1 MNGLT
6 RYVFG
11 QLFVGMAVVA
21 VSLSCVVWL
30 SQSLRFIDMIVNRG
44 LSANMFLYLT
54 GLMLPNFL
62 TIILPVSLFAV
73 TTFIYHRMIM
83 DRELVVM
90 RVAGLGPM
98 NLAKP
103 AIILGMLTVM
113 VGYALS
119 TALVPMSYTKFREMQ
134 WEIRYSFS
142 HVLLREGTFNDVAK
156 GVTVYVRERTDAG
169 ELLGILAHDSRDK
182 DHAFTLMSERGAMV
196 QSELGAK
203 VVMFNGSRQDFDK
216 TTKQLSILY
225 FDRYVFELEA
235 PKVAG
240 QVRYREP
247 RERSMS
253 ELINLDTADL
263 SSPAAGKLHMELHRR
278 LALPL
283 SALGFVLITLSTL
296 LSGGFSRRGEGK
308 RVFAAILLAAGY
320 QGALLGIMNA
330 AAKNEALLLAIYGVA
345 LFPIIVGT
353 AVLVI
358 PGIFYRSRSVETTM
372 TATMTKG
379 AS

>member
-21 VSLSCVVWL
+21 ISLTCVVWL

-44 LSANMFLYLT
+44 LSANMFVYLT

-73 TTFIYHRMIM
+73 TTFIYHRMVM

-98 NLAKP
+98 SVAKP
-103 AIILGMLTVM
+103 AIILAMLTVM

-119 TALVPMSYTKFREMQ
+119 IVLVPMSYTKFREMQ

-142 HVLLREGTFNDVAK
+142 HVLLREGTFNDAAN

-169 ELLGILAHDSRDK
+169 ELLGILAHDSRDAN
-182 DHAFTLMSERGAMV
+182 HAFTLMSERGAMV
-196 QSELGAK
+196 QSDQGAK

-225 FDRYVFELEA
+225 FDRYVFELDA
-235 PKVAG
+235 PAGAG

-247 RERSMS
+247 RERSMD
-253 ELINLDTADL
+253 ELINLDTTDL
-263 SSPAAGKLHMELHRR
+263 TAPVAGKLHMELHRR

-283 SALGFVLITLSTL
+283 SALGFVMITLSTL
-296 LSGGFSRRGEGK
+296 MSGGFSRRGEGK
-308 RVFAAILLAAGY
+308 RVFMAIIFAAAY
-320 QGALLGIMNA
+320 QGALLGILNA
-330 AAKNEALLLAIYGVA
+330 AAKNEALLLAIYGVTIS
-345 LFPIIVGT
+345 PIIIGT

-358 PGIFYRSRSVETTM
+358 PGLFQRSRAVETSYTE
-372 TATMTKG
+372 G

>member
-21 VSLSCVVWL
+21 VSLTCVVWL

-73 TTFIYHRMIM
+73 TTFIYHRMVM
-83 DRELVVM
+83 DRELVIM

-98 NLAKP
+98 SVAKP
-103 AIILGMLTVM
+103 AILLAMFTVM

-142 HVLLREGTFNDVAK
+142 HVLLREGTFNDAAK

-169 ELLGILAHDSRDK
+169 ELLGILAHDSRDEN
-182 DHAFTLMSERGAMV
+182 HVFTLMSERGAMV
-196 QSELGAK
+196 QSDLGAK

-235 PKVAG
+235 PQGAG

-253 ELINLDTADL
+253 ELIDLDTTDL
-263 SSPAAGKLHMELHRR
+263 TAPVAGKLHMEFHRR

-283 SALGFVLITLSTL
+283 SALGFVMIALSTL
-296 LSGGFSRRGEGK
+296 MSGGFSRRGEGK
-308 RVFAAILLAAGY
+308 RVFMAIIFAAGY

-345 LFPIIVGT
+345 IFPIIVGT

-358 PGIFYRSRSVETTM
+358 PGLFQRSRAVETTH
-372 TATMTKG
+372 TEG

>member
-21 VSLSCVVWL
+21 VSLTCVVWL

-62 TIILPVSLFAV
+62 TIILPISLFAV
-73 TTFIYHRMIM
+73 TTFIYHRMVM

-98 NLAKP
+98 SLAKP
-103 AIILGMLTVM
+103 AIILAMFTVM

-142 HVLLREGTFNDVAK
+142 HVLLREGTFNDAAK

-169 ELLGILAHDSRDK
+169 ELLGILAHDSRDE
-182 DHAFTLMSERGAMV
+182 DHVFTLMSERGAMV
-196 QSELGAK
+196 QSDLGAK

-235 PKVAG
+235 PKGAG

-253 ELINLDTADL
+253 ELINLDTTDL
-263 SSPAAGKLHMELHRR
+263 TASSRWQVAHGAPSSFGATPFGTGLRYDHVEHINVRR
-278 LALPL
+278 DRKSTRLNSSHSQQSRMPS
-283 SALGFVLITLSTL
+283 SA
-296 LSGGFSRRGEGK
+296 
-308 RVFAAILLAAGY
+308 
-320 QGALLGIMNA
+320 
-330 AAKNEALLLAIYGVA
+330 
-345 LFPIIVGT
+345 
-353 AVLVI
+353 
-358 PGIFYRSRSVETTM
+358 
-372 TATMTKG
+372 
-379 AS
+379 

>member
-21 VSLSCVVWL
+21 VSLTCVVWL

-62 TIILPVSLFAV
+62 TIILPISLFAV
-73 TTFIYHRMIM
+73 TTFIYHRMVM

-98 NLAKP
+98 SLAKP
-103 AIILGMLTVM
+103 AIILAMFTVM

-142 HVLLREGTFNDVAK
+142 HVLLREGTFNDAAK

-169 ELLGILAHDSRDK
+169 ELLGILAHDSRDENRV
-182 DHAFTLMSERGAMV
+182 FTLMSERGAMV
-196 QSELGAK
+196 QSDLGAK

-235 PKVAG
+235 PKGAG
-240 QVRYREP
+240 QIRYREP

-253 ELINLDTADL
+253 ELINLDTTDL
-263 SSPAAGKLHMELHRR
+263 TASIAGKLHMEFHRR

-283 SALGFVLITLSTL
+283 SALGFVMITLSTL
-296 LSGGFSRRGEGK
+296 MSGGFSRRGEGK
-308 RVFAAILLAAGY
+308 RVFMAIILAAGY

-345 LFPIIVGT
+345 IFPIIAGT
-353 AVLVI
+353 AVLVV
-358 PGIFYRSRSVETTM
+358 PGLFQRSRAVETTH
-372 TATMTKG
+372 TEG